1 MDELKNHKEKQVNDY
16 ISNNLNFENPNEISS
31 IRVKEELKNILGEE
45 PGVKLNYRSEELLSE
60 TDGSKKRV
68 ETLESITIVYTYEK
82 TIPDGR
88 GGMNMIPVPVEKE
101 FLIN

>member
-1 MDELKNHKEKQVNDY
+1 MDEIKNEKEKQINNY

-31 IRVKEELKNILGEE
+31 RKMKEELKNILGEE

-60 TDGSKKRV
+60 TDGKKKRI

-82 TIPDGR
+82 SLPDGR
-88 GGMNMIPVPVEKE
+88 GGVNMIPVPVEKE